1 MDVLLPQSG
10 GRKWNASLLISSA
23 VHGIFLLGIVFVYH
37 HAPQFIKTSLIAR
50 GEGGSVTLLYSPSAP
65 AVPKAKVRSKQDALT
80 FVKDTPQFAPRHTGS
95 RTPEKENKARPVEEE
110 TTSARAGSPYGSMYS
125 GNTFGTD
132 VRPAIPSIFPD
143 PPVIRSEVPSGV
155 EGDVEVELTIEE
167 TGNVTATR
175 LLKGMGYG
183 IDEKVIA
190 TLRSWRFRPA
200 TRDGSPIPSKQDYK
214 HHFPS

>member
-1 MDVLLPQSG
+1 MDVLLAQSG
-10 GRKWNASLLISSA
+10 GRRWNGSLLTSAA
-23 VHGIFLLGIVFVYH
+23 VHSLILLGIVLVYH
-37 HAPQFIKTSLIAR
+37 HAPEFIKASLIAR

-65 AVPKAKVRSKQDALT
+65 AVPKTKVHSKQDALT

-125 GNTFGTD
+125 GNTFGPD
-132 VRPAIPSIFPD
+132 IRPAIPSIFPD

-155 EGDVEVELTIEE
+155 EGDVEVELTIDE

-175 LLKGMGYG
+175 LLKGIGYR
-183 IDEKVIA
+183 IDEKVLA
-190 TLRSWRFRPA
+190 TLRSWRLLPA
-200 TRDGSPIPSKQDYK
+200 TMDGCPIRSNNKYK
-214 HHFPS
+214 LHYLI